1 MEHQFQTFSQWCA
14 VDCAVPVDGA
24 DTQNVWLETSVAR
37 KLFTTERDRHSAIFT
52 VFILSYSSF
61 VEWHVQHLFNFFH
74 WIQTFRLRWFE
85 AKIECCQGS
94 NRCIPSWDLVWLRDT
109 GASSFWSKELCPE
122 SWPKVMCE
130 CPLIAAGKKTLTQ
143 FIVHWPVCDYF
154 TYQKMSFE
162 VHEGALHK

>member
-61 VEWHVQHLFNFFH
+61 VEWHVQHLFNFSIEFKLSASGDLRPKLNAVRDQIDAFH
-74 WIQTFRLRWFE
+74 REIWFGYE
-85 AKIECCQGS
+85 
-94 NRCIPSWDLVWLRDT
+94 IPEPLHF
-109 GASSFWSKELCPE
+109 G
-122 SWPKVMCE
+122 PKNCVQNLGQKSCVSVLLLLLE
-130 CPLIAAGKKTLTQ
+130 KKK
-143 FIVHWPVCDYF
+143 H
-154 TYQKMSFE
+154 
-162 VHEGALHK
+162 